1 MSYRSKV
8 FQSIDEIDLAAWH
21 EVCSQ
26 GRASIFMDPRFI
38 AGVESSMKRSCRFW
52 YVIIYRDD
60 GRPVACAGLAALTI
74 DLAELADPRLSW
86 ILRHMPVLSRF
97 QKLNILFCSLPG
109 SPGEKSLAWTP
120 AGESQPILAA
130 LDGVMHDLAIGA
142 GMDAI
147 VFKEFGERDL
157 LWMDRL
163 LEAGYRRVPVPPM
176 HIFRHSFPDFARY
189 CAALRT
195 RYRQQVNRSV
205 RKLRSLDIEPSVVT
219 DTSEVLELYTPE
231 VHAMYCEM
239 VARSDVKLELLPVE
253 YFRQSKVRL
262 SAEADLITLFK
273 DSRIVAFGWG
283 LHDGTTYHM
292 TYAGLD
298 YRLNH
303 EGDLYFNLMYAG
315 LDRAFRRGVETIHV
329 GQTAAAF
336 KARIGC
342 DSAPLYAYAKGLGPM
357 MSRFFRYGA
366 GLLVVQKSAGPPAN
380 VFKSGSA
387 PDLDRNPEASLD
399 DRDP

>member
-1 MSYRSKV
+1 
-8 FQSIDEIDLAAWH
+8 
-21 EVCSQ
+21 
-26 GRASIFMDPRFI
+26 MDPRFI
-38 AGVESSMKRSCRFW
+38 AGVESSMKQSCRFW
-52 YVIIYRDD
+52 YVIIYRED

-86 ILRHMPVLSRF
+86 VLRHIPVLSRF
-97 QKLNILFCSLPG
+97 QNLKILFCSLPG
-109 SPGEKSLAWTP
+109 SPGEKSLAWTSG
-120 AGESQPILAA
+120 AESEPILSA
-130 LDGVMHDLAIGA
+130 LNGVMHDLAIGT

-147 VFKEFGERDL
+147 VFKEFGEKDL
-157 LWMDRL
+157 AWMDRL
-163 LEAGYRRVPVPPM
+163 LESGYRRVSVPPM
-176 HIFRHSFPDFARY
+176 HIFRHSFPDFASY

-195 RYRQQVNRSV
+195 RYRQQINRSV
-205 RKLRSLDIEPSVVT
+205 RKLRNLDIEPSVVT
-219 DTSEVLELYTPE
+219 DTMKVLELYTPE

-239 VARSDVKLELLPVE
+239 VARSDVKLELLPIE
-253 YFRQSKVRL
+253 YFRQSKMRL
-262 SAEADLITLFK
+262 STEADLITLFK
-273 DSRIVAFGWG
+273 DSGIVAFGWG
-283 LHDGTTYHM
+283 LHDGATYHM

-357 MSRFFRYGA
+357 MSRFFRHGA
-366 GLLVVQKSAGPPAN
+366 GLLVVQQSASPPAN

-387 PDLDRNPEASLD
+387 PDGRLEDGRHE
-399 DRDP
+399 RDP